1 MADSK
6 LLSPEEF
13 RTLLAEAL
21 ELEAARLTPEASFA
35 DLGVDSL
42 RMVGLLLRLQ
52 QEGYDLP
59 PELAWNLKTVE
70 EAYEYYVGEAMR
82 AGIGD

>member
-1 MADSK
+1 MPDST
-6 LLSPEEF
+6 LLSPLEF
-13 RTLLAEAL
+13 QALLAEAL
-21 ELEAARLTPEASFA
+21 GLDAGRLTPEASFA

-42 RMVGLLLRLQ
+42 RMVGLLLRLG

-59 PELAWNLKTVE
+59 PELAWNLKTVG
-70 EAYEYYVGEAMR
+70 EAYDYYVRETTR